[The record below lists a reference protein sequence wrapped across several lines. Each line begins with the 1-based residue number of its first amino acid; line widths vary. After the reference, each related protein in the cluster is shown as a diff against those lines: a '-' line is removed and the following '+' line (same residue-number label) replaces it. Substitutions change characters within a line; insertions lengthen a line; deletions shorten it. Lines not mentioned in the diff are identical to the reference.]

1 MFSSKWFTRSQ
12 GKSSQNNDQVI
23 EGIKLPPFKL
33 LPINIIPLHKQAGD
47 TSFNSLKIM
56 FLNNEPLKRIPFLL
70 PLPPPEA
77 NA

>member
-1 MFSSKWFTRSQ
+1 MFSSKRFTRSQ
-12 GKSSQNNDQVI
+12 SKSSQNNDQVI

-33 LPINIIPLHKQAGD
+33 LRINIIPLHKQTGG

-56 FLNNEPLKRIPFLL
+56 FLNNEPLKGIPFLL
-70 PLPPPEA
+70 PLPPPGA